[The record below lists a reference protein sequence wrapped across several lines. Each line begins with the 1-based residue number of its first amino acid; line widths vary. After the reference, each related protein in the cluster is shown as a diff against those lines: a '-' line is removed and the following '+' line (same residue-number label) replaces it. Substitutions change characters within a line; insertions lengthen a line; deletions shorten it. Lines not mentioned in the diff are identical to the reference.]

1 VTKTIALDD
10 YALTALMRDMVGHD
24 RNPSGYLVYLHL
36 ACECELQGAPFVR
49 ASHQTIAEGTGL
61 SKSAVQKAIRYLNA
75 RKLLR
80 TQLESPTA
88 VPRHRVLKTW
98 RR

>member
-1 VTKTIALDD
+1 VIKTVALDE
-10 YALTALMRDMVGHD
+10 YAVTTLMRDIVGHD
-24 RNPSGYLVYLHL
+24 RNPSAYLVYLHL
-36 ACECELQGAPFVR
+36 ACEREIQSVPLVR

-80 TQLESPTA
+80 TQRDSPTA
-88 VPRHRVLKTW
+88 VPQHRVLRTW

>member
-1 VTKTIALDD
+1 
-10 YALTALMRDMVGHD
+10 MRDVVGHD

-36 ACECELQGAPFVR
+36 AAECELQGAACVS

-80 TQLESPTA
+80 TQLDSPTA

>member
-1 VTKTIALDD
+1 
-10 YALTALMRDMVGHD
+10 MRDMVGHD